1 MTGSEVATSQPMR
14 FDVLSLLG
22 RLGLSSLQ
30 AKMLVGNLVSSLPT
44 MLLAYS
50 VYSFFFR
57 GDRHESSDSLAL
69 LVGWGLVLMGTC
81 VFAMLMTA
89 SISHRIRQVLSAADS
104 VRAGELGTRVKINTG
119 DELQKIA
126 DGFNDMVSQLDEMMK
141 TAVRQ
146 KEELQESEA
155 RFREMFD
162 DAPVGYHEINS
173 EGYITRV
180 NRTELAMLG
189 YTAEEMIGRHASEF
203 VAEKG
208 SRQAVAAKLSG
219 KVPLQAFER
228 TFVRKD
234 GKLIPALLEE
244 RLIRDPDGKVLGIR
258 TTVQDISKRKQIEEA
273 LARERDLLHALMDNI
288 PDCIY
293 FKDSEGRFLR
303 INRALAELL
312 GVSDPEAAEGKT
324 DFDFYAYET
333 ASEAFADE
341 QNLIKTGQPL
351 IGRVEQISK
360 PDGQSRWMLTTKVP
374 IKDKE
379 GRVTGLVGI
388 SKDITERKQAEEA
401 LERSL
406 NAFLEVVSRV
416 SEGDLTQRGAEGED
430 TLGRIARSVNIMLDN
445 FSRMLIQ
452 VKQMGLSVSSSAAE
466 LLAAAEQIAAGA
478 RRQTEQI
485 SNTSSSVI
493 EMAASM
499 KQVSKNAERSAQAA
513 QRALSMAE
521 RGDMSVRDTSEAMS
535 RIDLAVQQTA
545 EKMRLLEKRS
555 SEISEIIDLIDEIAS
570 QTNLLSLNA
579 AIEAA
584 HAGEAGLGFSVVAEE
599 IRKLAE
605 RSAQAT
611 KDVNNLIKA
620 VQLETSAALAAMEN
634 GIKEVKEGR
643 LLAEHARQALQDISI
658 AVKESTELIEEISA
672 ASEEQARVTAEL
684 SSTMQDVSNI
694 TLETSAG
701 AQQTAET
708 AQGMV
713 EVSEQLNRAISQFK
727 VKQEFAHP
735 FSYDLPSNGNLP
747 LPDRARSS

>member
-1 MTGSEVATSQPMR
+1 MTRSETASLQSAR
-14 FDVLSLLG
+14 FDMLYLLG

-30 AKMLVGNLVSSLPT
+30 AKTLAGSFICAVPA
-44 MLLAYS
+44 MLLAYL
-50 VYSFFFR
+50 VYAFSER
-57 GDRHESSDSLAL
+57 GNPLAL
-69 LVGWGLVLMGTC
+69 FMGCGLIFISLCAFALLM
-81 VFAMLMTA
+81 AR
-89 SISHRIRQVLSAADS
+89 SISDRIRQVVDATDR
-104 VRAGELGTRVKINTG
+104 VRAGELSTRVEIATG

-126 DGFNDMVSQLDEMMK
+126 DGFNEMVSQLNEMMK
-141 TAVRQ
+141 TAVKQ

-189 YTAEEMIGRHASEF
+189 YTAEEMLGRHASEF

-219 KVPLQAFER
+219 KMPLQAFER
-228 TFVRKD
+228 TFIRKD
-234 GKLIPALLEE
+234 GKLMPALLEE
-244 RLIRDPDGKVLGIR
+244 RFIRDADGKVMGIR
-258 TTVQDISKRKQIEEA
+258 TTVQDISKRKQVEEA

-293 FKDSEGRFLR
+293 FKDTDGRFLR

-312 GVSDPEAAEGKT
+312 GVPDPAAAEGKT
-324 DFDFYAYET
+324 DFDFYAHKT

-341 QNLIKTGQPL
+341 QKLVKTGQPL
-351 IGRVEQISK
+351 IGQVEQVCK

-374 IKDKE
+374 IKDKD
-379 GRVTGLVGI
+379 GQVTGLVGI

-416 SEGDLTQRGAEGED
+416 SEGDLTQRGAEGDD
-430 TLGRIARSVNIMLDN
+430 TLGRIGRSVNTMLDN
-445 FSRMLIQ
+445 FSKMLIQ

-478 RRQTEQI
+478 QRQTEQI

-555 SEISEIIDLIDEIAS
+555 SEISEIIDLINEIAS
-570 QTNLLSLNA
+570 QTHLLSLNA

-584 HAGEAGLGFSVVAEE
+584 HAGETGLGFSVVAEE

-611 KDVNNLIKA
+611 KDVSSLIKA
-620 VQLETSAALAAMEN
+620 VQLETSEALAAMEN

-643 LLAEHARQALQDISI
+643 LLSEHARQALQDIST

-672 ASEEQARVTAEL
+672 ASEEQARVTDDL
-684 SSTMQDVSNI
+684 SNTMQEVSNI

-708 AQGMV
+708 VQGLV
-713 EVSEQLNRAISQFK
+713 ELSEQLNKAISQFK

-735 FSYDLPSNGNLP
+735 FSYDLLHAPFSPPSKQNGWG
-747 LPDRARSS
+747 D